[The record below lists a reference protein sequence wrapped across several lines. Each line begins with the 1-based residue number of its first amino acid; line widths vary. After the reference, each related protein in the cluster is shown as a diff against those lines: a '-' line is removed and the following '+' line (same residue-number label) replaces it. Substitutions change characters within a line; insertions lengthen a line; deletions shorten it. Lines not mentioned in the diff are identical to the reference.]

1 MSSGRSP
8 NPNPNPQQVFGLF
21 SKSIGHNIT
30 NSFNMTPKKKKKM
43 EISSKEEDILN
54 DIPIGSKTA
63 RPLR

>member
-1 MSSGRSP
+1 MSSGRSS

-30 NSFNMTPKKKKKM
+30 NSFNMTEIKKL

-54 DIPIGSKTA
+54 VFP
-63 RPLR
+63 

>member
-30 NSFNMTPKKKKKM
+30 NSFNMTQKKKKKWKSAARKR
-43 EISSKEEDILN
+43 ISSMIF
-54 DIPIGSKTA
+54 P
-63 RPLR
+63 